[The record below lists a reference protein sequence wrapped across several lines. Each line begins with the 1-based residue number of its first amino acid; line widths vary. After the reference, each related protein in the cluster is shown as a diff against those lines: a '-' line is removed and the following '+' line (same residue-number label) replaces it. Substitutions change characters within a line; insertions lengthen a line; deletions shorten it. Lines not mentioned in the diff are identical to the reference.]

1 MHIVYASAS
10 CIPSRFANSINVMK
24 MCQGFARLGHHVDL
38 YAPNAGEFEQ
48 DVADLFSYYG
58 VTQKFSVEKL
68 PAPRYPSWP
77 GRIVYASNYAL
88 RAWRRSSE
96 IAYGRDW
103 PALLMAAELGYDTIL
118 EMHAPAPKSGP
129 KRLLF
134 DRLAKSKHLLRI
146 VVNSEALRDDF
157 AESFPWTEH
166 LLLLARNGADP
177 IQRDPDRPLAIQRN
191 GRMSVG
197 YIGHLYPG
205 RGMEILRDFAELC
218 PWAAFHVVGGWPED
232 VAFWKQRI
240 GDASNVTFHGH
251 VAPSR
256 VPDFLHAMDVL
267 IAPYQPV
274 VGLEGGAGDNSRWVC
289 PLKVFDYM
297 AAGKPIICS
306 DHAVLREILTHEQDA
321 LLCRPTDVTQWAD
334 ALRRLR
340 DDHDLADALAA
351 RALESFEQQY
361 SWDARARRVLEGLEI
376 RGRS

>member
-1 MHIVYASAS
+1 
-10 CIPSRFANSINVMK
+10 MK

-48 DVADLFSYYG
+48 GVADLFSYYG

-88 RAWRRSSE
+88 RAWRCSSE

-103 PALLMAAELGYDTIL
+103 PALLMAAELGYDAIL

-157 AESFPWTEH
+157 AESFPSTEH

-340 DDHDLADALAA
+340 DDH
-351 RALESFEQQY
+351 
-361 SWDARARRVLEGLEI
+361 
-376 RGRS
+376 